1 MENIIKTIEADI
13 EDISKKIG
21 ILSNYIEKENKTEE
35 ETLLQMQ
42 MFQMLQYRDS
52 LESRLNKLV

>member
-1 MENIIKTIEADI
+1 MENIIKTIKKDI

-21 ILSNYIEKENKTEE
+21 ILSDYIKNENKIEE

-52 LESRLNKLV
+52 LESRLNKLI

>member
-1 MENIIKTIEADI
+1 MENIIKTIEKDI

-21 ILSNYIEKENKTEE
+21 ILSDYIEKENKIEE

-42 MFQMLQYRDS
+42 MFQMLQYKYI
-52 LESRLNKLV
+52 LKTRLSKLK